1 MRYTVFL
8 LVIYNSLFAQVEDTL
23 LSSILSLKNDT
34 EKVNRLYSRGFA
46 LRNNDPRSAF
56 YYANLCEEQAQL
68 SESKKHMAKSYNL
81 LGILHY
87 KKGNYKNALAYHQK
101 ALSYRKE
108 CGDRAGQALS
118 EINLGNIYSDLHFFD
133 KAETAYLEA
142 LSVFKELGDTKRT
155 ADCLINLGVLKQTL
169 KQQEAAYEHY
179 SLALKLGEELND
191 YDIRSICL
199 NNMAQVY
206 FDKGD
211 YDKSVALNEDAL
223 KLRYMMENHL
233 EVTDSYLN
241 LAANFIKLNQLEK
254 AKEYLDTAYS
264 TSRYYSYFE
273 AMQVAHKI
281 YSDYYYALK
290 DFEKAFFWIKTY
302 ENKQDS
308 VLAEQ
313 GKLSPEF
320 DFDLPEVTQHGA
332 VVVKELHNLWLL
344 LSVLVFI
351 IFVPFMLL
359 RFKR

>member
-46 LRNNDPRSAF
+46 LRNNDPRNAF

-108 CGDRAGQALS
+108 CGDQAGQALS
-118 EINLGNIYSDLHFFD
+118 NINLGNIYSDLHLFD
-133 KAETAYLEA
+133 KAESSYLEA
-142 LSVFKELGDTKRT
+142 LAVLKKLDDTKRT
-155 ADCLINLGVLKQTL
+155 ANCLINLGVLKQNL
-169 KQQEAAYEHY
+169 KQPDAAYEHY
-179 SLALKLGEELND
+179 SLALKLGEEMND
-191 YDIRSICL
+191 YEIRSLCL

-211 YDKSVALNEDAL
+211 YEKSVALNEDAL
-223 KLRYMMENHL
+223 KLRYLMENHL
-233 EVTDSYLN
+233 EVADSYLN
-241 LAANFIKLNQLEK
+241 LASNFLNLKQPEK

-264 TSRYYSYFE
+264 ISNRYGYYE

-281 YSDYYYALK
+281 YSDYYSELK
-290 DFEKAFFWIKTY
+290 DFEKAYFWLKTY
-302 ENKQDS
+302 ETKRDS

-320 DFDLPEVTQHGA
+320 DFDLPEVTQHDPVG
-332 VVVKELHNLWLL
+332 VKELNNLWLL
-344 LSVLVFI
+344 ISVLVFT

>member
-118 EINLGNIYSDLHFFD
+118 EINLGNIYSELHFFD
-133 KAETAYLEA
+133 RAEASYLAA
-142 LSVFKELGDTKRT
+142 LAVFKALDDTKRT

-169 KQQEAAYEHY
+169 KQQEAAYAHY
-179 SLALKLGEELND
+179 SLALKLGEDMNN
-191 YDIRSICL
+191 YDIRSLCL

-211 YDKSVALNEDAL
+211 YEKSIALNEDAL
-223 KLRYMMENHL
+223 KLRNLMENHL
-233 EVTDSYLN
+233 EVADSYLN
-241 LAANFIKLNQLEK
+241 LASNFLSLKQPEK

-264 TSRYYSYFE
+264 ISSRYSYFE
-273 AMQVAHKI
+273 AMQVARKV
-281 YSDYYYALK
+281 YSDYYFELK
-290 DFEKAFFWIKTY
+290 DFEKAYFWLKTH
-302 ENKQDS
+302 ETKQDS
-308 VLAEQ
+308 VLTEQ

-320 DFDLPEVTQHGA
+320 DFDLPEVTQHSP
-332 VVVKELHNLWLL
+332 VVAKELHNLWLL
-344 LSVLVFI
+344 ISVLVFI

>member
-1 MRYTVFL
+1 
-8 LVIYNSLFAQVEDTL
+8 
-23 LSSILSLKNDT
+23 
-34 EKVNRLYSRGFA
+34 
-46 LRNNDPRSAF
+46 
-56 YYANLCEEQAQL
+56 
-68 SESKKHMAKSYNL
+68 MAKSYNL

-108 CGDRAGQALS
+108 CGDQAGQALS
-118 EINLGNIYSDLHFFD
+118 EINLGNIYSELHFFD
-133 KAETAYLEA
+133 RAEASYLAA
-142 LSVFKELGDTKRT
+142 LAVFKALDDTKRT

-179 SLALKLGEELND
+179 SLALKLGEDMNN
-191 YDIRSICL
+191 YDIRSLCL

-211 YDKSVALNEDAL
+211 YEKSIALNEDAL
-223 KLRYMMENHL
+223 KLRNLMENHL
-233 EVTDSYLN
+233 EVADSYLN
-241 LAANFIKLNQLEK
+241 LASNFINLKEPEK

-264 TSRYYSYFE
+264 ISSRYSYFE
-273 AMQVAHKI
+273 AMQVARKV
-281 YSDYYYALK
+281 YSDYYFELK
-290 DFEKAFFWIKTY
+290 DFEKAYFWLKTY
-302 ENKQDS
+302 ETKQDS
-308 VLAEQ
+308 VLTEQ

-320 DFDLPEVTQHGA
+320 DFDLPEVTQHSP

-344 LSVLVFI
+344 ISVLVFM